1 MALPKNR
8 STRSSKSS
16 STRSIAKSDAA
27 TKPVEKKQ
35 PQRMGVEERRHQ
47 LLELGKRVFAEH
59 AYDELSTDELA
70 RLAGVST
77 GLLYHY
83 FPSKRDYYRAT
94 IAEVARQVLED
105 TKPLEGASPIDA
117 VHHSLEGFVRFI
129 ENNDRLY
136 RALVSGG
143 IGSDREV
150 TAILQSLRDES
161 ARRAIQVLGISHPSP
176 KVLLAAFGWIGF
188 IEFTC
193 LRWVES
199 PTLSREDLIRLLDQ
213 SLMSLVADLTKD

>member
-1 MALPKNR
+1 
-8 STRSSKSS
+8 
-16 STRSIAKSDAA
+16 
-27 TKPVEKKQ
+27 
-35 PQRMGVEERRHQ
+35 MGVEERRRQ
-47 LLELGKRVFAEH
+47 LLELGKKVFAEN
-59 AYDELSTDELA
+59 AYDELSTDDLA

-94 IAEVARQVLED
+94 ISEVARQVLED
-105 TKPLEGASPIDA
+105 TKPIEGASPTEA
-117 VHHSLEGFVRFI
+117 VHRSLEGFVRFI

-161 ARRAIQVLGISHPSP
+161 ARRVIHVLDIAHPSP
-176 KVLLAAFGWIGF
+176 KVLLVAFGWIGF

-199 PTLSREDLIRLLDQ
+199 PTLSREQLLRLLDQ
-213 SLMSLVADLTKD
+213 SLMSLVADLFKDE

>member
-1 MALPKNR
+1 MALPKDR
-8 STRSSKSS
+8 PTRSGKSTSK
-16 STRSIAKSDAA
+16 RSIAKKEPSA
-27 TKPVEKKQ
+27 KRH
-35 PQRMGVEERRHQ
+35 PQRLGVEERRHQ
-47 LLELGKRVFAEH
+47 LLELGKKVFAEH
-59 AYDELSTDELA
+59 AYDELSTDDLA

-105 TKPLEGASPIDA
+105 TKPIEGASPADA

-129 ENNDRLY
+129 EKNDRLY

-161 ARRAIQVLGISHPSP
+161 ARRVIHVLGIAHPSP
-176 KVLLAAFGWIGF
+176 RVLLAAFGWIGF

-199 PTLSREDLIRLLDQ
+199 PTLPREEILKLLDQ
-213 SLMSLVADLTKD
+213 SLMSLVADLVND